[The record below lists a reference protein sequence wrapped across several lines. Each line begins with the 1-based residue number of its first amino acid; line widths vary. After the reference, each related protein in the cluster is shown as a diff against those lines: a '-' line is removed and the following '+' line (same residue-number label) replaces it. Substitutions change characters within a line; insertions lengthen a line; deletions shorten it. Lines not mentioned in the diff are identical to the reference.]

1 MLQIDNKFEI
11 GQEVYV
17 IQKVRVKK
25 PCSACNGEGH
35 KIIDGNKYYC
45 SRCDGEGFLRYET
58 KKEYQVVGLKE
69 VTLIKTLTH
78 PQGQNSE
85 PRTEIKYNVGNIKEV
100 PEHHLFVNGEEAIAE
115 CDKLNN
121 PESEEE

>member
-1 MLQIDNKFEI
+1 MLNIDNKFEI

-45 SRCDGEGFLRYET
+45 SRCDGKGFLRYET

-78 PQGQNSE
+78 PQGQNPE

-100 PEHHLFVNGEEAIAE
+100 PEHHLFVNGEEAIAACKE
-115 CDKLNN
+115 LN
-121 PESEEE
+121 EGMED

>member
-1 MLQIDNKFEI
+1 MMEIDNKFEI

-45 SRCDGEGFLRYET
+45 SKCDGEGFLRYET
-58 KKEYQVVGLKE
+58 KKEYQVVGLKTITLVKTITQLQGKE
-69 VTLIKTLTH
+69 ALPKTVVT
-78 PQGQNSE
+78 
-85 PRTEIKYNVGNIKEV
+85 YNVGNLKEV
-100 PEHHLFVNGEEAIAE
+100 PEHHLFTNGEEAIIA
-115 CDKLNN
+115 CAKLN
-121 PESEEE
+121 EEMEK